1 MYYIAYGS
9 NLNKEEM
16 KQRCKDAKLVFLA
29 RLENY
34 TLTYRGNPGRAYLT
48 VDKKKGDFVR
58 VAIWDVSENDKK
70 SLDEYED
77 YPYLYD
83 CFEEKVLLEN
93 NETITGF
100 IYQMY
105 DRFPICKPSDSYMER
120 CKQGY
125 KDMGWDSSILDF

>member
-16 KQRCKDAKLVFLA
+16 KQRCKDAKFVSLA

-58 VAIWDVSENDKK
+58 VAVWDVSENDNK

-83 CFEEKVLLEN
+83 CFEEKALLEK

-100 IYQMY
+100 
-105 DRFPICKPSDSYMER
+105 
-120 CKQGY
+120 
-125 KDMGWDSSILDF
+125 SIIVFQYVNRAIRIWNGANKAIAIWVGMLQF